1 MINCIIVGI
10 GGFVGAVLRYLIGL
24 IPASPQSGFPI
35 KTLLINIIG
44 AFVIGL
50 VVALG
55 GKKEWNPQL
64 ILFLKVGLCGG
75 FTTFSSFALETNQLI
90 EQGNLWGGSSV
101 RRTECDRSGGC
112 GLCGTVPICEIRLE
126 MSRKC

>member
-75 FTTFSSFALETNQLI
+75 FTTFSSFALETNQLM
-90 EQGNLWGGSSV
+90 EQGNLWGAGLYVGLSV
-101 RRTECDRSGGC
+101 IGAVAAVYVAQFLFAR
-112 GLCGTVPICEIRLE
+112 
-126 MSRKC
+126 